1 MLVPARQVILAR
13 YVGVTH
19 CPHLDEYI
27 EKRGTLPAEPQD
39 SSFDVDEHGP
49 AEAQLPHIFI
59 FFAGSINSTLSIV
72 SNAACIAI
80 YSHRYPAMIS
90 CPPPP
95 ASTVDPSPSS
105 VANHDTLWATG
116 RVLRTPDVGPWPEGV
131 YAQDMVAAIGMI
143 KPKTAVPIA
152 ERFEAVFGREFP
164 RSAWYQNLRAW
175 KACEQDERDAAA
187 GLPRSAAG
195 LWTVWRSTTTGWAKV
210 CTTKT
215 H

>member
-13 YVGVTH
+13 YVTH

-27 EKRGTLPAEPQD
+27 EKRGTFPAEPQD

-80 YSHRYPAMIS
+80 YS
-90 CPPPP
+90 
-95 ASTVDPSPSS
+95 STLTVTCDDFVPSS
-105 VANHDTLWATG
+105 TRLDLANHDTLWATG